1 MENTYSV
8 YIMASE
14 SRVIY
19 TGVTNDLYRRVW
31 EHKQKLSGGFSSRYN
46 TFKLV
51 YYEETDD
58 IGAAIVYEKKIK
70 GWLRK
75 KKIQLIESENPKW
88 DDLAGE
94 WYK

>member
-58 IGAAIVYEKKIK
+58 IGAAIAYEKKIK
-70 GWLRK
+70 GWLRN
-75 KKIQLIESENPKW
+75 KKIYLIESENPKW
-88 DDLAGE
+88 GDLAGE